1 MELKDFT
8 ELLKRDFP
16 TVYNL
21 VQRKGKSGLYLKPF
35 INELQNY
42 TDLVCK
48 RQRLNCAA
56 TAYMNRE
63 GDLTT
68 AVNDAPQP
76 TIEDLINKTEEL

>member
-21 VQRKGKSGLYLKPF
+21 IQRKGKSGLYLKPF

-42 TDLVCK
+42 TDLVCEK
-48 RQRLNCAA
+48 QRENCKAAYWNIANAGCDINTVFPYILNAEHQKQI
-56 TAYMNRE
+56 R
-63 GDLTT
+63 LF
-68 AVNDAPQP
+68 
-76 TIEDLINKTEEL
+76 